1 MKRKEYYTTS
11 DMAKILHVA
20 VGSVINWVDDGQIN
34 AILTPG
40 GHRKIP
46 YKEVI
51 RFLKNHNYE
60 IPKDLLSKKPVYLVD
75 DEEDIHEFFRQV
87 FKNIEGFELI
97 SFYSG
102 TDALISIGKQVPE
115 IIIVDIVMPD
125 IDGIQVIKNIRT
137 KQAYS
142 SINIVAISADLE
154 RKDQA
159 MEAGANVFL
168 KKPFDVNDLK
178 GAIIRSDDDEDDE
191 DEVKEADFNE

>member
-11 DMAKILHVA
+11 DMAKILHVV
-20 VGSVINWVDDGQIN
+20 VGSVINWVDDGQID

-51 RFLKNHNYE
+51 KFLKSHNYQ
-60 IPKDLLSKKPVYLVD
+60 IPKELLSKKLVYLVD
-75 DEEDIHEFFRQV
+75 DEEGIHDFFKQI

-102 TDALISIGKQVPE
+102 TDALISIGKQIPE

-125 IDGIQVIKNIRT
+125 IDGIQVIKNIRA

-142 SINIVAISADLE
+142 SIHIVSISADIEKKEVAL
-154 RKDQA
+154 KS
-159 MEAGANVFL
+159 GANVFL

-178 GAIIRSDDDEDDE
+178 GAIIQNDDDDD
-191 DEVKEADFNE
+191 DDDVKEVSFNE

>member
-20 VGSVINWVDDGQIN
+20 VGSVINWVDDGQID

-51 RFLKNHNYE
+51 RFLKSHNYE
-60 IPKDLLSKKPVYLVD
+60 VPKDLLAKKLVYLVD
-75 DEEDIHEFFRQV
+75 DEEDIHSFFGQI
-87 FKNIEGFELI
+87 FKNIEGFELN

-102 TDALISIGKQVPE
+102 TDALISIGKQIPE
-115 IIIVDIVMPD
+115 IIIVDILMPD
-125 IDGIQVIKNIRT
+125 IDGIQVIKNIRA

-142 SINIVAISADLE
+142 SIHIVAISANLE
-154 RKDQA
+154 KKEDA
-159 MEAGANVFL
+159 MKAGANVFL
-168 KKPFDVNDLK
+168 KKPFDVNDFKDALIK
-178 GAIIRSDDDEDDE
+178 DYEEEEDDE
-191 DEVKEADFNE
+191 IETVDFNK

>member
-46 YKEVI
+46 YKEVV
-51 RFLKNHNYE
+51 RFLKSHNYE
-60 IPKDLLSKKPVYLVD
+60 IPKDLLSKKPVYLID
-75 DEEDIHEFFRQV
+75 DEEDIHEFFRQI
-87 FKNIEGFELI
+87 FKNIEGFELL

-102 TDALISIGKQVPE
+102 TDALISIGKQAPE
-115 IIIVDIVMPD
+115 IIIVDIVMQD
-125 IDGIQVIKNIRT
+125 IDGIQVIKNIRA
-137 KQAYS
+137 KEAYS
-142 SINIVAISADLE
+142 SIHIVAISADLE
-154 RKDQA
+154 KKEA
-159 MEAGANVFL
+159 SIAAGANVFL

-178 GAIIRSDDDEDDE
+178 GAIIKSEE
-191 DEVKEADFNE
+191 DEEEEEIKEVDFNE